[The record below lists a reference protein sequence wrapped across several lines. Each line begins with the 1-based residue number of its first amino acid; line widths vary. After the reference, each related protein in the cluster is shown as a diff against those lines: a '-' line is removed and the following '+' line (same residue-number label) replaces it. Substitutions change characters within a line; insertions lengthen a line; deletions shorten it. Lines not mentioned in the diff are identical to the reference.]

1 MKIHNKHELLIWL
14 DGLLSAITNDDEK
27 IWIEQAI
34 WQIENNFEE
43 QEKINE
49 HETTTDTIQ

>member
-1 MKIHNKHELLIWL
+1 MKVHNKHELLIWL